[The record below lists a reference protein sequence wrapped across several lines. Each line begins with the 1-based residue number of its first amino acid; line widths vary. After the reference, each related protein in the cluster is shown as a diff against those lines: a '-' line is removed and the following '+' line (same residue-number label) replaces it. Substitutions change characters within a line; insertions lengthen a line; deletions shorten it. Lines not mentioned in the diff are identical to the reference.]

1 MGTSAI
7 TILYRI
13 SYIILFASASID
25 TTSGFNLNNANIYRV
40 KSSRPDKSARN
51 IYMDYNPL
59 HDYKEKLT
67 IISSFQATIVI
78 NNWIDY
84 LTNNQMQYD
93 SYDTTEDTNKLPGF
107 VLKPIYDMK
116 LIISI
121 NSLLP
126 NTILFAWCPMIH
138 TYGETNVAYIISG
151 RIVNRTL
158 NIDRIA
164 QSPYYNNILTLNSNR
179 VLDELNNLVAQSP
192 NITNICFDELHSY
205 DSRYLLSWRKI

>member
-1 MGTSAI
+1 MAASAI
-7 TILYRI
+7 RILYRI
-13 SYIILFASASID
+13 SYIILFASICID
-25 TTSGFNLNNANIYRV
+25 TSRGFNLNNANIYRV
-40 KSSRPDKSARN
+40 KSSRPDNRARR
-51 IYMDYNPL
+51 ICMDYNPL
-59 HDYKEKLT
+59 HDYKQKLT

-84 LTNNQMQYD
+84 LTDNEMQYD
-93 SYDTTEDTNKLPGF
+93 SYDTTEDKNKHPGF

-121 NSLLP
+121 NKVLP
-126 NTILFAWCPMIH
+126 NAIIFAWCPTIH
-138 TYGETNVAYIISG
+138 TYGQTNVAYIISG
-151 RIVNRTL
+151 RIVNQTL

-164 QSPYYNNILTLNSNR
+164 QSPYYNNILTLDSNL

-192 NITNICFDELHSY
+192 NITNISFDELHRY

>member
-1 MGTSAI
+1 MTTSAI
-7 TILYRI
+7 SMLFRF
-13 SYIILFASASID
+13 SYIMLFASIGINTS
-25 TTSGFNLNNANIYRV
+25 SGFNLNNANIYRV
-40 KSSRPDKSARN
+40 KSSRSDKSVRN

-67 IISSFQATIVI
+67 IISSFEATIIV
-78 NNWIDY
+78 NNWMDY
-84 LTNNQMQYD
+84 LTENEMQYD
-93 SYDTTEDTNKLPGF
+93 SYDTTGDMNKHPGF

-116 LIISI
+116 LIISM
-121 NSLLP
+121 NSLQP
-126 NTILFAWCPMIH
+126 NAILFVWCPMI
-138 TYGETNVAYIISG
+138 YKYAETNVAYLISG

-164 QSPYYNNILTLNSNR
+164 QSPYYNNILTLDSNR

-192 NITNICFDELHSY
+192 NITNISFDELHRY

>member
-1 MGTSAI
+1 MVTSAI
-7 TILYRI
+7 SMLFQF
-13 SYIILFASASID
+13 SYIMLFACIGID
-25 TTSGFNLNNANIYRV
+25 TTIGFSLNNANIYRV
-40 KSSRPDKSARN
+40 KSSRLDKSARN

-84 LTNNQMQYD
+84 LTDNEMQYD
-93 SYDTTEDTNKLPGF
+93 SYDTSEDKNKHPGF

-121 NSLLP
+121 NKVLP
-126 NTILFAWCPMIH
+126 NAIIFAWCPMIH
-138 TYGETNVAYIISG
+138 VYGQTNVAYIISG
-151 RIVNRTL
+151 RIVNQTL

-164 QSPYYNNILTLNSNR
+164 QSPYYNNILMLDSNL

-192 NITNICFDELHSY
+192 NITNISFDELHRY

>member
-1 MGTSAI
+1 MKIPAI
-7 TILYRI
+7 TMLFQLG
-13 SYIILFASASID
+13 YIILFASINID
-25 TTSGFNLNNANIYRV
+25 TTSGFSLNNANIYRV
-40 KSSRPDKSARN
+40 KSSRSDKSARRICMN
-51 IYMDYNPL
+51 YNPL

-84 LTNNQMQYD
+84 LTDNEMQYD
-93 SYDTTEDTNKLPGF
+93 SYDTTEDKNKHHGF

-121 NSLLP
+121 NKVLP
-126 NTILFAWCPMIH
+126 NAIIFAWCPIIH
-138 TYGETNVAYIISG
+138 AYGQTNVAYLISG
-151 RIVNRTL
+151 RIVNQTL

-164 QSPYYNNILTLNSNR
+164 QSPYYNNILTLDSTL

-192 NITNICFDELHSY
+192 NINNISFDELHRY